1 MRAHRYGL
9 IPEGLDTGDALHVVL
24 RAPVAQQLLSPVG
37 QLLAR
42 CQGYKTMIIKATALT
57 TKPAADI
64 QKQHE
69 SFNAE
74 QLFSVSETAFNLQ
87 QGLADVPGAVIA
99 HLHYSMFNS

>member
-9 IPEGLDTGDALHVVL
+9 LPEGLDTGDALRVVL
-24 RAPVAQQLLSPVG
+24 RAPVAQQLLNPVG

-42 CQGYKTMIIKATALT
+42 CQGHKTMIIKATSLS
-57 TKPAADI
+57 TKPAANI

-69 SFNAE
+69 SR
-74 QLFSVSETAFNLQ
+74 LFSVSETAFNLQ
-87 QGLADVPGAVIA
+87 HGLADMPGAVIA